1 MWTDWY
7 KRNRS
12 WHSLPWKKLIPSG
25 TKTELKCLL
34 VKFTGWQSGPSL
46 TATRPEVSGTHNLK
60 STLLSAGPH
69 SAEPA
74 AAKKSQLRDISS
86 PKSPSLNL
94 LYRNKSCS
102 FLMSKAFYTDKVFSS
117 QLLCVLV
124 MEPWE
129 FPPCPLPAK
138 HNFWAISAEYLHLN
152 FSRARVTQ
160 PSLGLSIFQ
169 PWCGNKSSNCLLTLV
184 TFSLQKK
191 LLTLLCRAGL
201 FSLSTSQHPFTT
213 SI

>member
-7 KRNRS
+7 KRNQS

-25 TKTELKCLL
+25 TKTEQKHLL
-34 VKFTGWQSGPSL
+34 VEFTGWQSGPSL
-46 TATRPEVSGTHNLK
+46 TATRPDISGTHNLR

-74 AAKKSQLRDISS
+74 AVKKSQLKDISS
-86 PKSPSLNL
+86 PKSPNINL
-94 LYRNKSCS
+94 LYSNKSHF
-102 FLMSKAFYTDKVFSS
+102 FLMSKAFYTDKIYPS
-117 QLLCVLV
+117 QLLCILV
-124 MEPWE
+124 MEPWG

-138 HNFWAISAEYLHLN
+138 HYFWAISAEYLHLN
-152 FSRARVTQ
+152 FSKARVTH
-160 PSLGLSIFQ
+160 PSLGLFISQ
-169 PWCGNKSSNCLLTLV
+169 PWCRNKSSNHLITLV

-191 LLTLLCRAGL
+191 LLSHLCRAGL
-201 FSLSTSQHPFTT
+201 FSLNTSQHLFTT